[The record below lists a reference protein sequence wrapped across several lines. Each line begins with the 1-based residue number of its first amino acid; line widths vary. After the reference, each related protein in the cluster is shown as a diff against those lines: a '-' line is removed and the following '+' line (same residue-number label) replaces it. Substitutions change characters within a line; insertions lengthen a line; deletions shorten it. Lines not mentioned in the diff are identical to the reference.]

1 MLARTLAASGAA
13 ACILGFGLVAV
24 SAAPDSGSIHFSAA
38 QLRDATAKTEAG
50 IKTFPLPVG
59 AEAKATAAR
68 RDADGVVEVH
78 LKQHDLII
86 PQSGQATALVG
97 GRVEGNKPTTP
108 DELRGGKITGGTQY
122 KLAPGDVLWI
132 PAGTP
137 HQMLIEKGGSFNYIF
152 IKYDAQSAPP
162 K

>member
-1 MLARTLAASGAA
+1 MPARIIAVLGTIASVLGLCFGAA
-13 ACILGFGLVAV
+13 VG
-24 SAAPDSGSIHFSAA
+24 APDSGVVFFSAA
-38 QLRDATAKTEAG
+38 QLREATLKTEAG
-50 IKTFPLPVG
+50 IKTHGLPVG
-59 AEAKATAAR
+59 MEAKAAAAR

-86 PQSGQATALVG
+86 PQGGYATALVG
-97 GRVEGNKPTTP
+97 GRVDGNKPTAP
-108 DELRGGKITGGTQY
+108 NELRGGKIIGGTSH

-152 IKYDAQSAPP
+152 LKFDAQNEAP